1 MLNELVGV
9 NEIVGVTDIIALV
22 SGVIS
27 MLSIIVALMANRH
40 SKEANK
46 IADKYSALNESH
58 TVDEQTKEILSLYAD
73 IHYRTGTYE
82 ATKAILCMEEKNDDK
97 DEKNLAAIYLLT
109 LIVAMEPLLNYIQNY
124 TENTLEYNDNPDAN
138 RANGNSDFLKLIN
151 LSSLKDFSNIVKLK
165 LDQNNGLKKSIDSIR
180 PGLCDTAN
188 VVIDYY
194 EKILSFREISNQFDL
209 QFDAKDKALMVGIKR
224 DNLVSNGD
232 YIDQTLGDW
241 LVAADKMNLIKYLI
255 GIELESRI
263 VVSII
268 QVDNPEKIIDQQG
281 NSKVRFSEVKAIY
294 SWSDG
299 KVPLQLEE
307 SLLWNARNP
316 IRYLN

>member
-1 MLNELVGV
+1 MNNKVE
-9 NEIVGVTDIIALV
+9 VTDIIALV

-58 TVDEQTKEILSLYAD
+58 TIDEQTKEILSLYAD

-82 ATKAILCMEEKNDDK
+82 ATKAILCMEEKDNDR
-97 DEKNLAAIYLLT
+97 DEKVLAAIYLLT
-109 LIVAMEPLLNYIQNY
+109 LIVAMEPLLNYIQSY
-124 TENTLEYNDNPDAN
+124 AENTIDYNGKGNPDVD
-138 RANGNSDFLKLIN
+138 RISMNSDFLKLIN

-165 LDQNNGLKKSIDSIR
+165 LDQNNGLKKSIDLVR
-180 PGLCDTAN
+180 PGLCNTAN
-188 VVIDYY
+188 VVINYY
-194 EKILSFREISNQFDL
+194 EKILSFKELSEQFDL
-209 QFDAKDKALMVGIKR
+209 QFDLKDKALMVGIKR
-224 DNLVSNGD
+224 ENIPSNGN

-241 LVAADKMNLIKYLI
+241 LVSADNMNRIKYLI

-263 VVSII
+263 VISIV
-268 QVDNPEKIIDQQG
+268 QVDNPRKFLDQQG
-281 NSKVRFSEVKAIY
+281 NHKVRFSVVKAIY

-299 KVPLQLEE
+299 KAPLQLEE

-316 IRYLN
+316 IKYLN